1 MEKGAQKPEHGIES
15 DKNEEDVKSRQ
26 AEEPAPDTETQN
38 ASEISA
44 KPPHNRQPSLSIQS
58 KMRSSSFRRT
68 SVSQTPLS
76 PNGTKSPELPAMTPD
91 GDSVN
96 LIYRK
101 QAARLDE
108 LEKENR
114 RLAKEL
120 QEAEKRWR
128 HTEEELEDLRE
139 TSGNVAELKSRAQKA
154 EAQMDEL
161 TRMVRLS

>member
-1 MEKGAQKPEHGIES
+1 
-15 DKNEEDVKSRQ
+15 
-26 AEEPAPDTETQN
+26 
-38 ASEISA
+38 
-44 KPPHNRQPSLSIQS
+44 
-58 KMRSSSFRRT
+58 
-68 SVSQTPLS
+68 
-76 PNGTKSPELPAMTPD
+76 MTPD

-108 LEKENR
+108 LEKENK

-128 HTEEELEDLRE
+128 HSEEELEDLRE
-139 TSGNVAELKSRAQKA
+139 TSGDVAELKSRAQKA

-161 TRMVRLS
+161 TRMVRLSSFMNLISIVKRNLITPVEARKYLSPTAEFAASIPLEASCFFSQPGYRFFQSTVFVASAT